1 MEEMTKE
8 QLFNYLDTLEIFYN
22 KNFITLNNYY
32 EIKSI
37 IIDKFLRK

>member
-1 MEEMTKE
+1 MKEMTKE

-32 EIKSI
+32 EIKSK